1 MMNSFPYYDN
11 LREKSVGFT
20 PIFQGNHLGRNLHRY
35 DAPAG
40 EDDSMFVMCHIPL
53 FLRYTEMS
61 GDDFRDN
68 SALAYGGSAGAML
81 AMHHFNTGN
90 GVIVKDIEGIN
101 NTCPIRFTTEI
112 FDTQASP
119 IPAVRGLTE
128 MLTRSTAS
136 VFQPQPCAVMG
147 TLYSSV
153 STKFATVTGVY
164 DLLQVAPGASSD
176 LLDNE
181 AQYPLFSRTHP
192 SDGGSAKLLPAY
204 LQDVLNVT
212 NFAIVYIADDGYGL
226 SFVHVVQ
233 DYAKSHNTN
242 VLSVPL
248 SFYPHPTKEQIKSEL
263 EVLLKSDL
271 NYVLGVFFSDNY
283 AMIMEAAG
291 ELGVAGPGKMWLFCG
306 AIGEYLYDQ
315 AQDFEID
322 SVLAKATYGNAVI
335 TDGGGAPGTTEHQN
349 FVEVWKQMG
358 EDTETLDY
366 INLKQPLSP
375 GGEPFTFNRTSAFFQ
390 KVPNHVA
397 LFSYDAIIGMGISA
411 CQAAIA
417 ANSTFTEND
426 VFSGK
431 DHHTSFLDI
440 DFASASG
447 EVRIGPT
454 TFSRNESSTYYVV
467 SNILDIS
474 STKDTVSLQ
483 GEEYAFFDALVGHW
497 KIFDGDDGPRQFIFS
512 DGTFNLPPQIPE
524 VEEDMNLI
532 STGVR
537 SFCLT
542 LSVLTLVA
550 SAGFL
555 IYTMKMRNKSVIK
568 MAQPPFLAM
577 ICAGTMIMAS
587 AIIPLSMDE
596 GVAVSQSALDASC
609 SMTPWFFSFG
619 FTITFVALFSKL
631 WRVNK
636 VIDAA
641 RTFRRVTITVPD
653 VLQPLTVLIMCN
665 AIILLV
671 WEGVSP
677 PHWERIPIEI
687 NRFGRVVSSEG
698 SCTSENGI
706 AYIAAL
712 LVINGIAL
720 ILACYQA
727 YIGRDIKTELN
738 ESSYICMAMICI
750 FQACFFGV
758 PLLFISSSNQSAYLY
773 VATSI
778 CFVIC
783 MATLSFIFVP
793 KIIAQESRDVGTQQ
807 FLPNASGVSQ
817 HSSQLSVRGRSSV
830 LSSHQPTMP
839 SSLLQLR
846 AAHRAAKMNTSQNE
860 MTIIVEEP
868 TMSGIDGA

>member
-1 MMNSFPYYDN
+1 MNSFPYYDN
-11 LREKSVGFT
+11 LREKSDPDDFT
-20 PIFQGNHLGRNLHRY
+20 PIFQGNHVGRNLHRY
-35 DAPAG
+35 DAPD
-40 EDDSMFVMCHIPL
+40 DDSMFVMCHIPI
-53 FLRYTEMS
+53 FLRYTEQIS
-61 GDDFRDN
+61 ADKFRYN

-90 GVIVKDIEGIN
+90 GVIVKDIEGIHN
-101 NTCPIRFTTEI
+101 RCPIRFTTEI

-128 MLTRSTAS
+128 MITRSTAS
-136 VFQPQPCAVMG
+136 VSEPQPCAILG

-181 AQYPLFSRTHP
+181 VQYPLFSRTHP

-204 LQDVLNVT
+204 LKDVLNVT

-226 SFVHVVQ
+226 SYVKVVQ
-233 DYAKSHNTN
+233 DYAKSHNMN

-248 SFYPHPTKEQIKSEL
+248 TFYPHPTKEQIKSEL
-263 EVLLKSDL
+263 QVLLESDL

-283 AMIMEAAG
+283 ATIMEAAG
-291 ELGVAGPGKMWLFCG
+291 ELGVAGPSKFWLFCG
-306 AIGEYLYDQ
+306 AISEYLYDQ
-315 AQDFEID
+315 AQDFEIG

-335 TDGGGAPGTTEHQN
+335 TEGGGAPGTTEYQK
-349 FVEVWKQMG
+349 FVEVWRKMG

-366 INLKQPLSP
+366 VNLKQPLSP
-375 GGEPFTFNRTSAFFQ
+375 WGEPFTFNRTSAFFQ
-390 KVPNHVA
+390 EVPNHVA

-417 ANSTFTEND
+417 ANSTFAEND

-474 STKDTVSLQ
+474 STNNTVSLK
-483 GEEYAFFDALVGHW
+483 GKEYAFFDALTGHW
-497 KIFDGDDGPRQFIFS
+497 KIFDGDDGPRQFIYP

-524 VEEDMNLI
+524 VEEDMDLI
-532 STGVR
+532 SIGER

-555 IYTMKMRNKSVIK
+555 IYTMKMRKKSVIR

-577 ICAGTMIMAS
+577 ICAGTMLMAA
-587 AIIPLSMDE
+587 AIIPISMDE

-619 FTITFVALFSKL
+619 FTITFAALFSKL

-636 VIDAA
+636 V
-641 RTFRRVTITVPD
+641 RGPTFSLVHCDLRKCC
-653 VLQPLTVLIMCN
+653 LLLTQ
-665 AIILLV
+665 II
-671 WEGVSP
+671 
-677 PHWERIPIEI
+677 
-687 NRFGRVVSSEG
+687 VV
-698 SCTSENGI
+698 
-706 AYIAAL
+706 
-712 LVINGIAL
+712 
-720 ILACYQA
+720 
-727 YIGRDIKTELN
+727 
-738 ESSYICMAMICI
+738 
-750 FQACFFGV
+750 
-758 PLLFISSSNQSAYLY
+758 
-773 VATSI
+773 
-778 CFVIC
+778 
-783 MATLSFIFVP
+783 
-793 KIIAQESRDVGTQQ
+793 
-807 FLPNASGVSQ
+807 LPNRSSMPLVHFDG
-817 HSSQLSVRGRSSV
+817 SQLPFLMYSC
-830 LSSHQPTMP
+830 
-839 SSLLQLR
+839 LLLCC
-846 AAHRAAKMNTSQNE
+846 
-860 MTIIVEEP
+860 
-868 TMSGIDGA
+868 